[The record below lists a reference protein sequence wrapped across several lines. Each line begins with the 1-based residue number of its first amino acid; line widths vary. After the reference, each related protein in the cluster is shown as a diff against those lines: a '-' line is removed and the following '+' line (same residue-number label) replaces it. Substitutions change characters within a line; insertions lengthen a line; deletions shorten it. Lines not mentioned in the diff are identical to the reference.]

1 MKQNT
6 EVRIQESGVR
16 IKRQQ
21 SSILNSEFWILY
33 SIPRGFSLIEL
44 IVVMAIIGI
53 IAALVPPL
61 MTNSLVNL
69 KMKTT
74 VKEIAASLRLARN
87 QAISTKTP
95 HHFFLDI
102 DTKKYWLSEIP
113 PHPPLLKGGS
123 GGITSHAEEEEK
135 VRGINLVKNIDHEI
149 EIEGFKSKRDS
160 DDVVKEGIVSV
171 KFYPQGNSSGGVIIL
186 KLKNGDRIFN
196 VDADIFTGRVK
207 VM

>member
-1 MKQNT
+1 MKQDT

-95 HHFFLDI
+95 HLFFLDI
-102 DTKKYWLSEIP
+102 DRRRYWLSENPQLQEPSFLENEGKMI
-113 PHPPLLKGGS
+113 G
-123 GGITSHAEEEEK
+123 
-135 VRGINLVKNIDHEI
+135 VNLIKTIDSEF
-149 EIEGFKSKRDS
+149 EIEGFKNKRDS
-160 DDVVKEGIVSV
+160 DDVVKEGIVSI

-186 KLKNGDRIFN
+186 KRKNGDRIFN

>member
-1 MKQNT
+1 MKQDT

-33 SIPRGFSLIEL
+33 STPRGFSLIEL

-95 HHFFLDI
+95 HLFFLDI
-102 DTKKYWLSEIP
+102 EI
-113 PHPPLLKGGS
+113 LFVIFQS
-123 GGITSHAEEEEK
+123 ANTNI
-135 VRGINLVKNIDHEI
+135 LV
-149 EIEGFKSKRDS
+149 
-160 DDVVKEGIVSV
+160 
-171 KFYPQGNSSGGVIIL
+171 Y
-186 KLKNGDRIFN
+186 
-196 VDADIFTGRVK
+196 
-207 VM
+207 